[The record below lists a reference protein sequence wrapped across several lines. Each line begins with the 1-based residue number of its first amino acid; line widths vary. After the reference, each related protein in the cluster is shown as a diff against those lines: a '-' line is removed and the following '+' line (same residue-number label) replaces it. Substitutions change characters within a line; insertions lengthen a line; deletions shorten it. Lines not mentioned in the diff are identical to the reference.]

1 MEGVLRARSR
11 PPARRAQVQRLRADA
26 LPAHPRVPLV
36 HGPRVDV
43 AGGVRARDDLLL
55 RDRRA
60 RDPARLQGAD
70 AVRGRADRARRAA
83 RQADGRRGA
92 SGHRESRSAR
102 LHSGAGGERG
112 DRQAGARG
120 LPGPGRSHGAA
131 PVHADGGARA
141 RAGVAAARVK
151 FGLGLSVQ
159 HLPDEPQA
167 VRFREHVEQ
176 VRLARAVGF
185 PSGWASQHYLSDPFT
200 YFQPIP
206 TLARLA
212 ADARGLTLGTGVLLL
227 PLHHPVDI
235 AEQLATLDVIADGRL
250 VCGVG
255 LGYRDVENTA
265 MGHDPKQRVGR
276 LVEGLEVL
284 ERLWSGEPVDYE
296 GRHFNLRSV
305 RISMRP
311 MQSPRPPIWL
321 AANSDGGVRRAAR
334 LGDAWLLNPHATL
347 PTLERQQVLF
357 RSTRRELGRPAA
369 TETPLIKE
377 CYVAPDSSAAFAEAA
392 AFLDAKYRAYRRW
405 EQDKA
410 LPAGESFAGS
420 FEDLARDR
428 FVLGDPVRVAE
439 EIARYRE
446 RLGVT
451 TMIFRLQWPG
461 MDNEKVLRSIRLLG
475 TKVLPK
481 FLQR

>member
-1 MEGVLRARSR
+1 
-11 PPARRAQVQRLRADA
+11 
-26 LPAHPRVPLV
+26 
-36 HGPRVDV
+36 
-43 AGGVRARDDLLL
+43 
-55 RDRRA
+55 
-60 RDPARLQGAD
+60 
-70 AVRGRADRARRAA
+70 
-83 RQADGRRGA
+83 
-92 SGHRESRSAR
+92 
-102 LHSGAGGERG
+102 
-112 DRQAGARG
+112 
-120 LPGPGRSHGAA
+120 
-131 PVHADGGARA
+131 
-141 RAGVAAARVK
+141 VK

-185 PSGWASQHYLSDPFT
+185 TSIWASQHYLSDPFT

-235 AEQLATLDVIADGRL
+235 AEQLATLDVISDGRL
-250 VCGVG
+250 ICGVG

-265 MGHDPKQRVGR
+265 LGHDPKQRVGR

-296 GRHFNLRSV
+296 GRHFSLRSV

-321 AANSDGGVRRAAR
+321 AANSDAGVRRAAR
-334 LGDAWLLNPHATL
+334 LGDAWLMNPHTTL
-347 PTLERQQVLF
+347 TTLERQLALF
-357 RSTRRELGRPAA
+357 RSERAAIGRPAPA
-369 TETPLIKE
+369 EIPLIKE
-377 CYVAPDSSAAFAEAA
+377 CYVASDVATAVAEAA
-392 AFLDAKYRAYRRW
+392 RFVGPKYQAYRRW

-410 LPAGESFAGS
+410 LPAGETFDASF
-420 FEDLARDR
+420 DQLARDR
-428 FVLGDPVRVAE
+428 FFVGDPARIVDEV
-439 EIARYRE
+439 ARYRE
-446 RLGVT
+446 RLGIT

-461 MDNEKVLRSIRLLG
+461 MDQERVLRSIRLLG
-475 TKVLPK
+475 QKVLLK
-481 FLQR
+481 FLG